1 MPTPQEKIAA
11 IQAQTDLQNQA
22 KARANLA
29 NVYGKVDA
37 AANQS
42 ELANADKFVKTTGMT
57 TLYNTTPTPTGYNPA
72 TATPG
77 QQVAAQKLQ
86 NKGIDP
92 TKVGT

>member
-1 MPTPQEKIAA
+1 MPTPLQTKVDA

-72 TATPG
+72 TATP
-77 QQVAAQKLQ
+77 
-86 NKGIDP
+86 
-92 TKVGT
+92 